1 MAASFII
8 APIFDTAQLSYRLI
22 VTPDH
27 LQGRINSIFRLLT
40 FGSQP
45 LGVLITGVLIQ
56 WLGPVWTV
64 VVLFVPQGIVALVAT
79 LYQPLREAPLLSTI
93 AQKKEAHTQ

>member
-1 MAASFII
+1 M
-8 APIFDTAQLSYRLI
+8 
-22 VTPDH
+22 
-27 LQGRINSIFRLLT
+27 QGRINSIFRLLT

-56 WLGPVWTV
+56 WLGPVWAV

-93 AQKKEAHTQ
+93 AQKNEAHTQ